1 MTSFPPTKNSGLFGI
16 LAPGLPGNPCWLLPI
31 AGPTHTGTSAGS
43 AQQACGHSSVLRPW
57 RHWGRGSRGCSTH
70 NSGRGSRPLG
80 TASHHLSPPQ
90 TERLPPNPAVCESG
104 HLAPSGTSP
113 DLSPAC
119 PACLHKALSIGSGA
133 GSHKPHPQLE
143 MKPELWMLGAVCQ
156 PDSWHCHPE
165 TWASAPGV
173 RPPGS
178 GRVRLRVSPGQLTGL
193 QSQAGAGG
201 YLRPSP
207 LPAGSLTPCPA
218 LSSGCPSTGDLQPT
232 PCPSNLVLERLTQL
246 RGRGTD

>member
-1 MTSFPPTKNSGLFGI
+1 MASAHSWSYPHR
-16 LAPGLPGNPCWLLPI
+16 APQVGLPSRPVDTALYSDPG
-31 AGPTHTGTSAGS
+31 GTGVG
-43 AQQACGHSSVLRPW
+43 
-57 RHWGRGSRGCSTH
+57 GSRVCSTH

-90 TERLPPNPAVCESG
+90 TERLPPNSAVCESG

-113 DLSPAC
+113 GLSPAC

-173 RPPGS
+173 RPHRS
-178 GRVRLRVSPGQLTGL
+178 GRMRMRVSPGQLTGL
-193 QSQAGAGG
+193 QPQAGAVW
-201 YLRPSP
+201 
-207 LPAGSLTPCPA
+207 LP
-218 LSSGCPSTGDLQPT
+218 
-232 PCPSNLVLERLTQL
+232 
-246 RGRGTD
+246 